1 MALTAQQQALLS
13 SLEDVEAGIAP
24 TSPPTL
30 EELRGQGLARHDVI
44 ALTAKGQE
52 VLAQLRE
59 LALEPDPEP
68 DPEPDDEPDDTPDG
82 GESGPGGGG
91 REGPKPPGMRRS

>member
-1 MALTAQQQALLS
+1 MALTAQQQALLA
-13 SLEDVEAGIAP
+13 SLEEVDAGIAP

-30 EELRGQGLARHDVI
+30 EELRAHGLAKPDVI

-52 VLAQLRE
+52 VMAQLRE
-59 LALEPDPEP
+59 LALEPDPEL
-68 DPEPDDEPDDTPDG
+68 EPDDEPDDTPDG

-91 REGPKPPGMRRS
+91 REGPKPPGMRRY

>member
-13 SLEDVEAGIAP
+13 SLEEVEAGIAP

-30 EELRGQGLARHDVI
+30 EELRGQGLARTDVI
-44 ALTAKGQE
+44 ALTDKGRA

-68 DPEPDDEPDDTPDG
+68 EDEPDDTPEG
-82 GESGPGGGG
+82 GESGPAGGG
-91 REGPKPPGMRRS
+91 REGPKPPGVRRP